1 MDNTETAN
9 LNDNIETI
17 SQIKNKYLEDGVA
30 KQIQTIISQTDY
42 SDYTAYEKLKQF
54 NFNEINVIR
63 NYLGFTEQKSQK
75 IKSINQSIYQHLRE
89 HLHNKTE

>member
-30 KQIQTIISQTDY
+30 KQIQTIMSQTDY
-42 SDYTAYEKLKQF
+42 SEYTAYEKLKQF

-75 IKSINQSIYQHLRE
+75 IKSINQSIDQHLRE